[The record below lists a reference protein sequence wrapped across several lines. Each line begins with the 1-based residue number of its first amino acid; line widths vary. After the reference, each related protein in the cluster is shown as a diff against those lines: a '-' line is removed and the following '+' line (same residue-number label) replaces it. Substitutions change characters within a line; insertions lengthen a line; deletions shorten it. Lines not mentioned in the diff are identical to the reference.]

1 MKKGALVNFTKFTGK
16 HLCQSLF
23 FNKVKETPAQVFS
36 CEFGEI
42 SKNTLF
48 TEHLCTTAS
57 DFICGVFF
65 KFSIIKS
72 FRIEK
77 CRFQRKKSTSGYSLK
92 RTKFVMIDIKYRFTC
107 GDSDVSEIIK
117 KCQNI
122 MTRIVA

>member
-42 SKNTLF
+42 SKNNLF

-65 KFSIIKS
+65 IFSITKN
-72 FRIEK
+72 FRLEK
-77 CRFQRKKSTSGYSLK
+77 CRFQRKEST
-92 RTKFVMIDIKYRFTC
+92 RTKFVMLNIKYRFTC
-107 GDSDVSEIIK
+107 GDSDLSEIIK